1 MIQKRTI
8 GIVGTG
14 QVGVAAAFAIFM
26 RGLASEIILNSAET
40 PQGPH
45 RANPDLA
52 L

>member
-40 PQGPH
+40 LKARIGPI
-45 RANPDLA
+45 RI
-52 L
+52 